1 MKPTNVAVRYPY
13 RQMSL
18 KVPDTPG
25 RMLVKL
31 IMGVAEDGADF
42 EAEQTKW
49 ILSWPKSPKKRKK
62 VCERSFLLSRMTKS
76 ASELQRFNYIR

>member
-1 MKPTNVAVRYPY
+1 
-13 RQMSL
+13 MSM

-49 ILSWPKSPKKRKK
+49 ILSWPKSPKRTKK
-62 VCERSFLLSRMTKS
+62 FAKEVFSSQE
-76 ASELQRFNYIR
+76 